1 MTQRRVGRLAVFA
14 ATLCC
19 LTLVPAAVASASGR
33 SIKAAIVSYGAKIE
47 ASEAHVETAVKE
59 YETSQNPAG
68 VEAAIGEAGA
78 VLGALERKVAHQSAP
93 TSRVKRARAKI
104 VSGLHAIVSG
114 YKVLSRAYEEKAAS
128 PEAASTD
135 AAHSLAMIKSG
146 KKDLNAGVK
155 LLS

>member
-1 MTQRRVGRLAVFA
+1 MTHRGAARIAVFTT
-14 ATLCC
+14 TLCC
-19 LTLVPAAVASASGR
+19 MTLVPIAGASASSK

-68 VEAAIGEAGA
+68 VEAAIGESGA

-93 TSRVKRARAKI
+93 TPRVKRARAKI
-104 VSGLHAIVSG
+104 VSGLRTIVSG
-114 YKVLSRAYEEKAAS
+114 YEVLSKAYEEKAAS
-128 PEAASTD
+128 PEAAKTD
-135 AAHSLAMIKSG
+135 AAHAVVVVKSG